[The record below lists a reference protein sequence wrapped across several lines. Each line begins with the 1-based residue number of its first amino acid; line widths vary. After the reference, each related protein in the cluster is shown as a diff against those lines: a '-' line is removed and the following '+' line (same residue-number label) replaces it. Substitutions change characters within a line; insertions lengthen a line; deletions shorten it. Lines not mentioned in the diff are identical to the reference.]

1 MKNIIF
7 LLLITSLLASCSANK
22 KSLYTWNKY
31 ENSGYK
37 YVKNNNES
45 TTNGL
50 IEEYKKII
58 NNQKGTRGMV
68 PPGIYADY
76 GFVLIQTNR
85 VEEGKLMLQKEIEL
99 YPESKIFIK
108 KIYAML
114 E

>member
-31 ENSGYK
+31 ENTSYN
-37 YVKNNNES
+37 YVKNNDENA
-45 TTNGL
+45 TKGL

-58 NNQKGTRGMV
+58 NNQKGTRGTV

-76 GFVLIQTNR
+76 GFLLIQTNR

-99 YPESKIFIK
+99 YPESKTFIN
-108 KIYAML
+108 KIYSML

>member
-7 LLLITSLLASCSANK
+7 LLLITSLLASCSAKK

-31 ENSGYK
+31 EDTSYN

-45 TTNGL
+45 SSNGL

-58 NNQKGTRGMV
+58 NNQKGTRGIV

-99 YPESKIFIK
+99 YPESEIFIK
-108 KIYAML
+108 KIYSML